1 MNGGTLTGKMI
12 KAVLAFAVAVLA
24 VAGISAA
31 CAFAT
36 VPTAAYADTDSNES
50 PSSEPYHGGAYTMD
64 YLNKIIE
71 TESNAVITVC
81 DNLKGNIVV
90 PAGKSITID
99 LNGHAITAADGIAA
113 IRNLGN
119 LTVTDSSKAQSGKI
133 ESNVPVLAAAP
144 GSTTAFKAG
153 TFSSTYKGNS
163 DLIIVDPDTQGSA
176 GKASVNIEGGM
187 WDGSFSATG
196 SVGITIGLGTKLST
210 NALVYGARFFTKEVA
225 DAVVQTSD
233 ANTFTVVSMADVRQ
247 KVYGKYYKQVQVHYY
262 LSDAWTMMFF
272 MGDTQEAA
280 EALYRSYDA
289 KGDDSQDDYQE
300 IGSLTFEFDSN
311 GGSAVDEVTMAADG
325 KGMVRVESADLLPT
339 PVRDGYAFNGWE
351 QLVSTA
357 GGSEEWAALAF
368 PYSRNVGSS
377 SVVCELRASWSQN
390 APQESPKAESESAEE
405 GAGDNP
411 AADNP
416 SVAQEDKSA
425 LAKTS
430 DSIPVFAVA
439 AVAVVALI
447 AIVVAVVAARRRRG

>member
-1 MNGGTLTGKMI
+1 MNGEAMTGKML
-12 KAVLAFAVAVLA
+12 KAVLSFAVTVLA
-24 VAGISAA
+24 VVGISVA
-31 CAFAT
+31 CAIAT
-36 VPTAAYADTDSNES
+36 APTAAYADTESNES
-50 PSSEPYHGGAYTMD
+50 SSSEPYHGEAYTMA
-64 YLNKIIE
+64 YLNKIID
-71 TESNAVITVC
+71 TESNAFITVC

-99 LNGHAITAADGIAA
+99 LNGYAITTTEGIAA
-113 IRNLGN
+113 IRNQGN

-133 ESNVPVLAAAP
+133 ASNVPILAAAP
-144 GSTTAFKAG
+144 GSTTMFKAG
-153 TFSSTYKGNS
+153 AFVSTYEKNS
-163 DLIIVDPDTQGSA
+163 DLIIEDPDTQGSA
-176 GKASVNIEGGM
+176 VKASVNIEGGM

-196 SVGITIGLGTKLST
+196 SVGVTIGLGTKLST

-272 MGDTQEAA
+272 MGDTKEAA

-325 KGMVRVESADLLPT
+325 KGAVRVESADMLPA
-339 PVRDGYAFNGWE
+339 PVRDGYTFNGWE

-357 GGSEEWAALAF
+357 GDNEEWVALTF
-368 PYSRNVGSS
+368 PYTRNVGSS
-377 SVVCELRASWSQN
+377 SVVCELRASWTQD
-390 APQESPKAESESAEE
+390 APQESPKTEDAAITE
-405 GAGDNP
+405 GAVDNSS
-411 AADNP
+411 A
-416 SVAQEDKSA
+416 AQEVKSS
-425 LAKTS
+425 LAKTG

-439 AVAVVALI
+439 AAVAVI
-447 AIVVAVVAARRRRG
+447 AIAAAAVAARRNCGR